1 MSSAQQLETATLFN
15 GVANLDGSESWDE
28 LRLRF
33 AKELGLDDA
42 IPSATL
48 RRALH
53 DEDFA
58 HRLLVSRNAPG
69 FLRPLIDDP
78 DNQKYADPVESL
90 PAQVQTSQPE
100 PARRSNAELAK
111 NAAAALLR
119 WGKSGFT
126 QVSPDVYAR
135 RTAACSACP
144 HLLEAPNQLAYKV
157 KLAREEDMRVC
168 NLCGCVAARKA
179 RLPEERCPGAHPTE
193 AGMNR
198 WGEPLNAQRG

>member
-1 MSSAQQLETATLFN
+1 MTPAQTLETATLFN
-15 GVANLDGSESWDE
+15 GVASVDGSESWDE

-33 AKELGLDDA
+33 AKELGLDEPV
-42 IPSATL
+42 PSATL
-48 RRALH
+48 RRALN

-78 DNQKYADPVESL
+78 DNLKYADPSESL
-90 PAQVQTSQPE
+90 RAEVYASRPE

-126 QVSPDVYAR
+126 QVSPEVYAT
-135 RTAACSACP
+135 RTAACNACP
-144 HLLEAPNQLAYKV
+144 HLTEAPNQLAYKV

-179 RLPEERCPGAHPTE
+179 RLPDERCPGAHPSE